1 MFRLARYHLLSSQT
15 AVRKREKDRRC
26 QIKTNLFCILTNT
39 KTQMLKLKKKHLDF
53 VLYNLYSYISCLQT
67 AEMTR
72 HSRSYVTGPRTRAP
86 NAPEI

>member
-1 MFRLARYHLLSSQT
+1 LSNQD
-15 AVRKREKDRRC
+15 KLILYINKY
-26 QIKTNLFCILTNT
+26 KNTNVEIE
-39 KTQMLKLKKKHLDF
+39 KKKHLDF